1 MRKRSFY
8 DTHSRRRYSPYR
20 DFRDETRRSGSGR
33 FEEPDR
39 LRVVSPV
46 RRTDHEDGRSD
57 HRRRSKNVDFAPY
70 TDGAAS
76 SKFQWDNL
84 LEAKQLENA
93 TSSSS
98 GFVYRFSGSGPVGP
112 TGPSRSYG
120 GFVLQQKENGGVHLP
135 PRHCEHQQVG
145 YELSVSQP
153 YTSALTL
160 SPPPS
165 LFGGQLGLLRS
176 VGIRTDG
183 DFEHVHV
190 QIPKPNSVEVSDN
203 NTHCSIMNRVLQRRE
218 RSDGVPCYN
227 NGGFMSSVFQRP
239 SIVDSIVE
247 KIDGALGNID
257 SLRKGTT
264 WKEEVKDDEQ
274 HFVEPLCC
282 SKHVVPEYGTED
294 GYRESEEGWSLRAYE
309 KNAYTY
315 SDYQGN
321 CKVLPVLDHDQYVY
335 KHGGVLD
342 DKLMKTEVEMFDLGY
357 GHGGKTFENQ
367 IWNAFHAASP
377 HCHKRPQKSSY
388 SIEPEERTPR
398 KKEIIIQKSV
408 KKRLR
413 DTSGRIIHLPSSLGS
428 CHRNVHARLGPRV
441 LAEEEPCEAVKRI
454 KKKELKR
461 NLCELSRSVPGSNSS
476 ESEVKE
482 TSKHSK
488 RSKSEPPEDSKE
500 FKQLVQNAF
509 FKFVK
514 LLNENPSQRRKYIDR
529 GGLDTLRCT
538 LCGSK
543 SKEFANTHSLAMH
556 AFNSTKARHRSEHL
570 GFHKALCVL
579 LGWRDT
585 PASDGLWVWQALP
598 ASEASNLKNDL
609 IIWPP
614 VVLIHN
620 SSVANSNPDK
630 RVIISI
636 EGLEAILKGMGFGGG
651 KTKVSRGKP
660 ANYSILVVTFNATF
674 SGLQEAERLNKFYS
688 DKRHGREE
696 FQQIDDEGTQGIHST
711 NLHKENVLYGYL
723 GNAEDLDK
731 LDFESKKHSVVK
743 SKKDI
748 QAIVDDTLK
757 AW

>member
-1 MRKRSFY
+1 MRKCSFY
-8 DTHSRRRYSPYR
+8 DTHSRRRSSPYR
-20 DFRDETRRSGSGR
+20 DFRDETRRSGSSR
-33 FEEPDR
+33 LEEPDR

-46 RRTDHEDGRSD
+46 RRTDYEDGRSD
-57 HRRRSKNVDFAPY
+57 HRRRSNNVDFAPY
-70 TDGAAS
+70 TDGAVS

-98 GFVYRFSGSGPVGP
+98 GFVYRFSGSGPMGP
-112 TGPSRSYG
+112 TGPPRSYG
-120 GFVLQQKENGGVHLP
+120 GFVSQQRENGGVHLP

-145 YELSVSQP
+145 YGLSVSQP
-153 YTSALTL
+153 YTSALTP

-176 VGIRTDG
+176 VGIGTDG

-190 QIPKPNSVEVSDN
+190 QIPKPNSVKVSNN

-218 RSDGVPCYN
+218 RSDGVPCSN
-227 NGGFMSSVFQRP
+227 NGGFMSSRFQRP

-257 SLRKGTT
+257 SLRKGTP
-264 WKEEVKDDEQ
+264 WKEEVKDAEQ

-294 GYRESEEGWSLRAYE
+294 GHRDSEEGWSLRAYE

-367 IWNAFHAASP
+367 IWNAFPAASP

-388 SIEPEERTPR
+388 STEPEERTPR
-398 KKEIIIQKSV
+398 KKEIIIQKIV
-408 KKRLR
+408 TKRLR
-413 DTSGRIIHLPSSLGS
+413 DTSGRMIHLPSSLGS
-428 CHRNVHARLGPRV
+428 CHRNVHARLGRRV

-461 NLCELSRSVPGSNSS
+461 NLCELSRSVPGSDPS

-509 FKFVK
+509 FKFVR

-529 GGLDTLRCT
+529 GGVDTLRCT

-556 AFNSTKARHRSEHL
+556 AFNSTKARHRAEHL

-585 PASDGLWVWQALP
+585 PASDGLWVRQALP

-620 SSVANSNPDK
+620 SSVTNSNPDK

-636 EGLEAILKGMGFGGG
+636 EGLEAILNGELCSLLSSCLVYCPYARPISNLTMYFDLC
-651 KTKVSRGKP
+651 
-660 ANYSILVVTFNATF
+660 SIF
-674 SGLQEAERLNKFYS
+674 
-688 DKRHGREE
+688 
-696 FQQIDDEGTQGIHST
+696 
-711 NLHKENVLYGYL
+711 
-723 GNAEDLDK
+723 
-731 LDFESKKHSVVK
+731 
-743 SKKDI
+743 
-748 QAIVDDTLK
+748 
-757 AW
+757 